1 MSLLADFQRGRSNDL
16 ASVTSVLKPMDLV
29 HLDGARFHI
38 CRRGASAP
46 ILNCSTH
53 LIVRADLAAHVFALC
68 PGYIIGAVADVKQVA
83 TGESYDSYLVL
94 RSSIKKKYVVARQ
107 NRLWNFQ
114 GNHLLVPCAVGWALY
129 QAFPSELKI
138 LSGFWYRPFC

>member
-1 MSLLADFQRGRSNDL
+1 
-16 ASVTSVLKPMDLV
+16 MDLV

-38 CRRGASAP
+38 CRRGAGTP

-53 LIVRADLAAHVFALC
+53 LVVRADLAAHVFALC
-68 PGYIIGAVADVKQVA
+68 PGCIIGAVADVKQIA

-114 GNHLLVPCAVGWALY
+114 GDYLRVPFAVGLPLY
-129 QAFPSELKI
+129 RAFPSELKI
-138 LSGFWYRPFC
+138 FPGFWVKPFC

>member
-83 TGESYDSYLVL
+83 TGEAYDSYLVL
-94 RSSIKKKYVVARQ
+94 RSSIKKKVCRCKAESS
-107 NRLWNFQ
+107 LEF
-114 GNHLLVPCAVGWALY
+114 
-129 QAFPSELKI
+129 
-138 LSGFWYRPFC
+138 SG